1 MNGAKNMIGIRRND
15 SEKKFAL
22 CLSLLLVTA
31 MFSGCGASP
40 SSNHSNAG
48 SGKKHLEENTET
60 TLSNE
65 TEGSENMGSNSTA
78 KNLVVYF
85 SMPETTEPENMS
97 REEEY
102 STVVIDGEVLGNTQY
117 VAYIIAENTGAD
129 IFRIEPVTPYPLV
142 HSELE
147 NFAQKEQSDNFRPEI
162 AGTVEDIDQYDTI
175 LLGFPNW
182 YYDMPMIMYSFLDQY
197 NLTGKTVVPFV
208 TSGGSGFSDAIS
220 TIKDMEPD
228 ADVVTDGLSISR
240 NVVQDSEAAR
250 CPLPDIS
257 HIAHTADWGLPPHH
271 L

>member
-1 MNGAKNMIGIRRND
+1 MIGIRRND

-48 SGKKHLEENTET
+48 SGKKHSEENTET

>member
-48 SGKKHLEENTET
+48 SGKKQSEENTET

-97 REEEY
+97 REEEL